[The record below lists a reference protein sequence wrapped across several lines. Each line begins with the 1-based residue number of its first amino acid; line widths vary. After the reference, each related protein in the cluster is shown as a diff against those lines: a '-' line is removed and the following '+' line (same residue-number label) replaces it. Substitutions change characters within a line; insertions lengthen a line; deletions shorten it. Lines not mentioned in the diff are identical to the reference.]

1 MSRQWTVQC
10 GYMAH
15 FAHTVTVEAET
26 LEEALEKAIETANN
40 DDGWRS
46 TDHCG
51 PSFLDAACE
60 GAHCDPWD
68 RDAALPVPDHFTER
82 GEPPVVTLTGPVPPG
97 AVEVSGGRVLVRIAT
112 EAGTVTSEVIDPPHP
127 PGNKPLVTVSI
138 GPDGKPL
145 VKVEGGKA
153 GIRILDS

>member
-97 AVEVSGGRVLVRIAT
+97 AVEVSGGLVLVRIAT

-127 PGNKPLVTVSI
+127 PGNKPLVTVSV